1 MDNFKIEEITV
12 TYCFW
17 SDAYGSY
24 MVSCNPEYSTHAHTH
39 THTQDQP

>member
-1 MDNFKIEEITV
+1 MDNYKTEEITI

-24 MVSCNPEYSTHAHTH
+24 MVSYNPEYR
-39 THTQDQP
+39 